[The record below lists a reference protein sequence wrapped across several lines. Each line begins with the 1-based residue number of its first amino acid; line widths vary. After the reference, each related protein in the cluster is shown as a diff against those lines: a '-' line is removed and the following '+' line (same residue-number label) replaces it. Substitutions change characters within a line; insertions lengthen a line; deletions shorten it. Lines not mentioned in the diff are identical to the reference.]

1 MIAVKDAD
9 FSLSGLKA
17 DSVARISRLAVVDT
31 AILCGAIGEISVG
44 RLARIKKNLADW
56 IAQKQR

>member
-1 MIAVKDAD
+1 MIH
-9 FSLSGLKA
+9 G
-17 DSVARISRLAVVDT
+17 R
-31 AILCGAIGEISVG
+31 AIGEISAG